1 MIGDDVLFLTAAELG
16 PKIRTREISPVE
28 LTDSYLARIRKYA
41 PKLNAFETVTA
52 ELAKKQARAAE
63 TEIAAGKYRGPL
75 HGIPYGAKDLFD
87 TAGIRT
93 SWGAVPCK
101 NRVPNSDATVVRRLH
116 DAGAVLLGKLA
127 MVEFAGG
134 LGYRFADA
142 SASGPGRNPWD
153 PSRWTG
159 GSSSGTGAAV
169 GGGLVT
175 FGLGTETWGSILCP
189 SAFCGCTGLR
199 PTYGRVSRAGAMV
212 CSYTYDKV
220 GPIARSAADLRLIL
234 SVIGG
239 ADPDDVSSSKEPL
252 ALDGEK
258 RDPKT
263 VRAAVVTLDWAKHG
277 EPEVKRAFD
286 DALNILKGLGMRT
299 EIATLPDFPSGDVA
313 GAIITA
319 EALSTFENFFRDGTV
334 KQLKDP
340 YAPYQMEIAEPLT
353 ASDLAKAWRMRR
365 VLMDKMADFYGKFDV
380 IVTPNFMSVAPL
392 VEGDLNDSLNYP
404 DPVGGIG
411 NTCGLPSIALPTG
424 VGKGGMPVSFQIMGA
439 PFDEALLLDL
449 GEAYQSHTE
458 NHLRHPSLA
467 ETLAG

>member
-1 MIGDDVLFLTAAELG
+1 
-16 PKIRTREISPVE
+16 
-28 LTDSYLARIRKYA
+28 
-41 PKLNAFETVTA
+41 
-52 ELAKKQARAAE
+52 
-63 TEIAAGKYRGPL
+63 
-75 HGIPYGAKDLFD
+75 
-87 TAGIRT
+87 
-93 SWGAVPCK
+93 
-101 NRVPNSDATVVRRLH
+101 
-116 DAGAVLLGKLA
+116 
-127 MVEFAGG
+127 
-134 LGYRFADA
+134 
-142 SASGPGRNPWD
+142 
-153 PSRWTG
+153 
-159 GSSSGTGAAV
+159 
-169 GGGLVT
+169 
-175 FGLGTETWGSILCP
+175 
-189 SAFCGCTGLR
+189 
-199 PTYGRVSRAGAMV
+199 
-212 CSYTYDKV
+212 
-220 GPIARSAADLRLIL
+220 LIL

-239 ADPDDVSSSKEPL
+239 ADPDDLSSSQSPL
-252 ALDGEK
+252 ALDEPK

-277 EPEVKRAFD
+277 EPEVKKAFD
-286 DALNILKGLGMRT
+286 DALGILKGLGLRT
-299 EIATLPDFPSGDVA
+299 EIAALPDFPSGDVA

-319 EALSTFENFFRDGTV
+319 EALSAFENFFRDGTV

-392 VEGDLNDSLNYP
+392 VEGDLNESLNYP